1 MQKQINNIAVVLA
14 GGTGTRMGLGMPKQ
28 FYKLHGRTVLEHSVD
43 AFERN
48 ANIDAI
54 CIVSNPDFLAE
65 VEDIVRQNAS
75 VWKKIDAV
83 VPGGAQRYH
92 SSLAAINHYA
102 SLPAGTHLIFH
113 DAVRPLVSQS
123 IISRVCQK
131 LHQAQAVNVCVPATD
146 TIVIV
151 DAENR
156 ISTMPSRASVR
167 SVQTPQGFEKNV
179 IAQAYSLALADP
191 DFQTTDD
198 CGVVFRYLPQV
209 AIAVVEGEQRN
220 LKFTYPEDIPLFEN
234 MMGST
239 LPDAQP

>member
-54 CIVSNPDFLAE
+54 CIVSNPDFMAE

-92 SSLAAINHYA
+92 SSLAAINH
-102 SLPAGTHLIFH
+102 
-113 DAVRPLVSQS
+113 
-123 IISRVCQK
+123 
-131 LHQAQAVNVCVPATD
+131 
-146 TIVIV
+146 
-151 DAENR
+151 
-156 ISTMPSRASVR
+156 
-167 SVQTPQGFEKNV
+167 
-179 IAQAYSLALADP
+179 
-191 DFQTTDD
+191 
-198 CGVVFRYLPQV
+198 
-209 AIAVVEGEQRN
+209 
-220 LKFTYPEDIPLFEN
+220 
-234 MMGST
+234 
-239 LPDAQP
+239 